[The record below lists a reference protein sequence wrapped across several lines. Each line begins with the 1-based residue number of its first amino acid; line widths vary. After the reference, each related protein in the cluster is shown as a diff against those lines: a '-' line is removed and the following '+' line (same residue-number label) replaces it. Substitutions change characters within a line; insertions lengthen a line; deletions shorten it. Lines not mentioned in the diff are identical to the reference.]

1 MNTSACAAPRHGRA
15 HFLDTTCT
23 FLTRATSCI
32 VRQSRC
38 TNLDALFFEQLLYLD
53 QNNKLSKYQVAQ
65 SSTA

>member
-1 MNTSACAAPRHGRA
+1 MRIRACAAARHGRA
-15 HFLDTTCT
+15 HFLDSTCT

-32 VRQSRC
+32 FHQSRC
-38 TNLDALFFEQLLYLD
+38 TNLDALYFKQLLYLD